1 MKNAG
6 NPVLRAQHENW
17 TVLHRCKLIHS
28 LFVMA
33 ITLISVLVA
42 TILVV
47 AAQIVAGRVGALLST
62 IVLVGMLAYL
72 APPYFSFRVS
82 QKHDIVLIACFGM
95 MGLMV
100 SRSGPRVREI
110 TGSGVR
116 GQSVADQYAPAGST
130 VDLAGALEGLMASEF
145 GASMRSSGLVI
156 DAANVVL
163 PCSKTEAIDL
173 LKRVVADS
181 LAVQRTRRISIYSG
195 RQPGTLRLF
204 IAAHRVWPS
213 PSGETIA
220 VGRRAELC
228 TPIAFPACSARFRAN
243 WFDNGYDLV
252 YQIFFDQIFPEEAES
267 AEPGFSAAQGS
278 PNNPA

>member
-1 MKNAG
+1 
-6 NPVLRAQHENW
+6 
-17 TVLHRCKLIHS
+17 
-28 LFVMA
+28 MA

-47 AAQIVAGRVGALLST
+47 AAQLVAGRAVALLST
-62 IVLVGMLAYL
+62 IVLVGMLAYFV
-72 APPYFSFRVS
+72 APPYFSFQVS
-82 QKHDIVLIACFGM
+82 QKHDIVLITCFGM

-100 SRSGPRVREI
+100 STSGPRVREI
-110 TGSGVR
+110 TGGNLR
-116 GQSVADQYAPAGST
+116 GPSRANQHPPASSA

-145 GASMRSSGLVI
+145 GASMRSSGIVV
-156 DAANVVL
+156 DAANDGANVAL

-173 LKRVVADS
+173 LQRVVADS

-220 VGRRAELC
+220 VGKRAELC
-228 TPIAFPACSARFRAN
+228 TPIAFPACAARFRAN

-252 YQIFFDQIFPEEAES
+252 YQIFFDEAES
-267 AEPGFSAAQGS
+267 SLSAGQGFPRYRA
-278 PNNPA
+278 